1 MKKSGIYILA
11 IGIGVI
17 GLCIFSIAAY
27 FNLSM
32 KNNENYDEIAQCILQ
47 NETVTNKD
55 GTTSNDTLKESIDKL
70 KNQTITAN
78 TPFPSANIRSG
89 ILDFK
94 LKKLSIEG
102 NEATANAKYVGYHV
116 WLEKESEDKYRLTM
130 TMSQYDNIYILKRED
145 NIWRIAEIPQYQQN
159 FAPDSFARIK
169 GTYATPE
176 EALDAAE
183 KIDPEKENPFHSV
196 LRFFNFHL

>member
-11 IGIGVI
+11 IGVI

-32 KNNENYDEIAQCILQ
+32 KNNENYDEIAQCILE

-78 TPFPSANIRSG
+78 TPFPSVNIRSG

-130 TMSQYDNIYILKRED
+130 TMSQYDCVYLLQKDADGWWITEV
-145 NIWRIAEIPQYQQN
+145 PQYQQN
-159 FAPDSFARIK
+159 FAPDSFEHVK
-169 GTYATPE
+169 GTYTTPE

-183 KIDPEKENPFHSV
+183 KIDPEEENPFSNPFAQF
-196 LRFFNFHL
+196 LN

>member
-1 MKKSGIYILA
+1 MKRSGIYILT
-11 IGIGVI
+11 IGVI

-47 NETVTNKD
+47 NETTPKENDAESDK
-55 GTTSNDTLKESIDKL
+55 TTEKIADIIR
-70 KNQTITAN
+70 NQKITAN
-78 TPFPSANIRSG
+78 TPSPSVNLRSG

-94 LKKLSIEG
+94 LKKLSVEG
-102 NEATANAKYVGYHV
+102 DEATANAKYVGYHV
-116 WLEKESEDKYRLTM
+116 WLEKESEDKYLLTM

-145 NIWRIAEIPQYQQN
+145 NTWRITEIPQYQQN

>member
-11 IGIGVI
+11 IGVI

-47 NETVTNKD
+47 NETTPKENDAESDK
-55 GTTSNDTLKESIDKL
+55 TTEKIADIIR
-70 KNQTITAN
+70 NQKITAN
-78 TPFPSANIRSG
+78 TPFPSVNLRSG

-94 LKKLSIEG
+94 LKKLSVEG
-102 NEATANAKYVGYHV
+102 DEATANAKYVGYHV
-116 WLEKESEDKYRLTM
+116 CLEKENEDKYLLTI

-145 NIWRIAEIPQYQQN
+145 NTWRITEIPQYQQN

-183 KIDPEKENPFHSV
+183 KIDLEKENPFHSV
-196 LRFFNFHL
+196 LRFFTFHL